1 MIGLTSQKMTK
12 KNIIHLS
19 REVRG
24 EVEEESSINLL
35 MQNHHGFVTS

>member
-1 MIGLTSQKMTK
+1 MTK

-24 EVEEESSINLL
+24 EVEEKSSINHLL